1 MAAAE
6 AEEVMSQLNETA
18 ESSVIINIKQR
29 LLFISNYMD

>member
-6 AEEVMSQLNETA
+6 AEEVMSPLNETA